1 MEICLNQS
9 VHSQSNLNEIF
20 LFNLHSND
28 FRVQMQLYC
37 LKRMFKIQTLRFTI
51 GKQNLNEHYT
61 RHLKNNK
68 LN

>member
-28 FRVQMQLYC
+28 FRVQMQKESL
-37 LKRMFKIQTLRFTI
+37 FKIQTHRFTI